1 MVSSVIYGFSSTPK
15 SRYNEGMSLENA
27 KSKIEQ
33 KLAMAAGLSAKA
45 RFDFGDD
52 GCVFVDTTTMPPVVS
67 EDAEAEADV
76 TLITSIATFDAILA
90 GTQDPNIAFMM
101 GKLKVKGNMGLAM
114 KLNSVLED

>member
-1 MVSSVIYGFSSTPK
+1 MFSCVIYDFSSTAEK
-15 SRYNEGMSLENA
+15 RYNECMSLEVVKN
-27 KSKIEQ
+27 KIEQ
-33 KLAMAAGLSAKA
+33 KLAMAAGLSARA

-67 EDAEAEADV
+67 EDSEQDV
-76 TLITSIATFDAILA
+76 DLTLTTSIETFTAILE